1 MQNLENKNEGY
12 VPRKCSFT
20 NQILA
25 AKDHSSIQISIA
37 NLEKNG
43 IYSGKHEI
51 FALCGKLR
59 KQGGSDRALNYLV
72 ETITSK
78 ERKIKK

>member
-1 MQNLENKNEGY
+1 MQNLSSINEGY

-37 NLEKNG
+37 TLEKNG
-43 IYSGKHEI
+43 IYNDKHEI

-72 ETITSK
+72 ENITSK
-78 ERKIKK
+78 EKKINK

>member
-1 MQNLENKNEGY
+1 MQKQSNIHEGY

-20 NQILA
+20 KQILV

-37 NLEKNG
+37 TLEKNG
-43 IYSGKHEI
+43 IYNGKYEV

-59 KQGGSDRALNYLV
+59 KQGGSDQALNYLI
-72 ETITSK
+72 ETIGSK
-78 ERKIKK
+78 ENKNQ